1 METRTTNG
9 RQRVVITGL
18 GLLTPVGNDVDAA
31 WAALLA
37 GTSGA
42 ATITQFEATDQFSVR
57 FACEVKGFDPVE
69 YMDRKEARR
78 TDRFAQFAVAVAEQ
92 AVRHAGL
99 GDDLAPADSER
110 VGVLIGS
117 GIGGI
122 ATFEEQTR
130 VMIERGPGRVSP
142 FFVPMFIPDMAA
154 GLISMRYGAKGP
166 NYATVS
172 ACASSAHALGN
183 SFRLIQGGEADV
195 MITGGTEATVTPLT
209 IAGFANMKALSTRND
224 SPETASR
231 PFDAERD
238 GFVLGEGAGVVIM
251 ESLEHALNRGA
262 TILGEVVG
270 YGQSADAYHMT
281 APAPEGAGAQMAMRI
296 ALRDGGLE
304 PADVGYINAHGTSTP
319 ANDLNETLAIKGVF
333 GGAARDL
340 VVGSTKSMTGHLLG
354 AAGAVEGVI
363 TTLVL
368 MHGQIPP
375 TINFSTPDPAC
386 DLDYAHNERRERPVQ
401 AALTNSFGF
410 GGHNV
415 CLALRRWE
423 E

>member
-1 METRTTNG
+1 METRTHDG
-9 RQRVVITGL
+9 RHRVVVTGL
-18 GLLTPVGNDVDAA
+18 GLITPVGNDVESA
-31 WAALLA
+31 WTALLA

-42 ATITQFEATDQFSVR
+42 APITQFDATDQFTVR
-57 FACEVKGFDPVE
+57 FACEVKGFDPE
-69 YMDRKEARR
+69 QYMERKEVRR
-78 TDRFAQFAVAVAEQ
+78 TDRFAQFALGVAEQ
-92 AVRHAGL
+92 AVQHAGL
-99 GDDLAPADSER
+99 DERLGPADPER

-130 VMIERGPGRVSP
+130 IMIERGPGRVSP

-172 ACASSAHALGN
+172 ACSSSAHALGN
-183 SFRLIQGGEADV
+183 AFRLIQGGEADV
-195 MITGGTEATVTPLT
+195 MIAGGTEATVTPLT
-209 IAGFANMKALSTRND
+209 IAGFANMRALSTRND

-238 GFVLGEGAGVVIM
+238 GFVLGEGAGAVVM
-251 ESLEHALNRGA
+251 ESLEHALGRGA
-262 TILGEVVG
+262 SILGEMAG
-270 YGQSADAYHMT
+270 YGQSADAHHMT
-281 APAPEGAGAQMAMRI
+281 APAPEGAGAQLAMRA

-304 PADVGYINAHGTSTP
+304 AGDVEYINAHGTSTP
-319 ANDLNETLAIKGVF
+319 ANDLNETLAIKAVF
-333 GGAARDL
+333 GDAARRM

-354 AAGAVEGVI
+354 AAGAVEGI
-363 TTLVL
+363 IAL
-368 MHGQIPP
+368 MVAKTGQIPP

-386 DLDYAHNERRERPVQ
+386 DLDYAHNERRERDVH

-415 CLALRRWE
+415 CLAVRRWE
-423 E
+423 D

>member
-9 RQRVVITGL
+9 RHRVVITGL

-42 ATITQFEATDQFSVR
+42 ATITQFEPTDQFSVR

-92 AVRHAGL
+92 AVRQAGL
-99 GDDLAPADSER
+99 ADDLAPADSER

-154 GLISMRYGAKGP
+154 GLVSMRYGAKGP

-262 TILGEVVG
+262 TILGEVIG

-296 ALRDGGLE
+296 ALSDGGLE

-333 GGAARDL
+333 GAAARDL

-375 TINFSTPDPAC
+375 TINFSTADPAC

>member
-1 METRTTNG
+1 MDTRTDQG
-9 RQRVVITGL
+9 QRVVVTGL
-18 GLLTPVGNDVDAA
+18 GLMTPVGNDVEST
-31 WAALLA
+31 WRALLD

-42 ATITQFEATDQFSVR
+42 APITQFDANEGFSTR
-57 FACEVKGFDPVE
+57 FACEVKGFDPEE

-78 TDRFAQFAVAVAEQ
+78 ADRFAQFAMAVAQQ
-92 AVRHAGL
+92 AVEDSGL
-99 GDDLAPADSER
+99 GPDLAPAHPDR
-110 VGVLIGS
+110 VGVIIGS

-130 VMIERGPGRVSP
+130 IMIAGGPRRVSP

-154 GLISMRYGAKGP
+154 GLVSMRFGARGA

-183 SFRLIQGGEADV
+183 SFRLIQRGAADV

-209 IAGFANMKALSTRND
+209 MAGFANMKALSSRNE

-238 GFVLGEGAGVVIM
+238 GFVLGEGAGALIL
-251 ESLEHALNRGA
+251 ESLEHALGRGA
-262 TILGEVVG
+262 DIVAEIVG

-281 APAPEGAGAQMAMRI
+281 APAPEGAGAQLAMRY
-296 ALRDGGLE
+296 ALEEAGLA
-304 PADVGYINAHGTSTP
+304 PADVDYINAHGTSTP
-319 ANDLNETLAIKGVF
+319 ANDLNETLAVKAVF
-333 GGAARDL
+333 GEAAHDL
-340 VVGSTKSMTGHLLG
+340 VMGSTKSMTGHLLG
-354 AAGAVEGVI
+354 AAGAVEGII
-363 TTLVL
+363 TSLVAK
-368 MHGQIPP
+368 HGVIPP

-386 DLDYAHNERRERPVQ
+386 DLDYAHNERRERQVA

-415 CLALRRWE
+415 CLAVRRWE
-423 E
+423 A